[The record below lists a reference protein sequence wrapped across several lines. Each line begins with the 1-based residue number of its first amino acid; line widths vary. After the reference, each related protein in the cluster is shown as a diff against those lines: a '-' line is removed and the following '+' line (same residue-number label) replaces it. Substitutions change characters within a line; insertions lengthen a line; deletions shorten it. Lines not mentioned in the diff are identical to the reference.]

1 MASEIYRHTP
11 CWTGEIIVTTHVRIA
26 AGVCALSIGLL
37 VGGSGAVA
45 LADGTEAGGSPIVS
59 QDGTVSGGQGT
70 PSTEGPTSTIGN
82 QRVDQEPGQDV
93 TKPTASGDSPTGG
106 QGQGPTSTVEAQT
119 YSTGEHEGT
128 GTGGSNSGGEAGIT
142 PSTESTTS
150 PPESDAPAPESNVA
164 PPAPTAPASDAS
176 PPAPAPTEAA
186 APVPPPPPAPVTTTV
201 VSPPTNAFASFAR
214 ALGTVPATL
223 AALPTSRTPITDV
236 IKMLSTGPR
245 RRRARPDA
253 K

>member
-93 TKPTASGDSPTGG
+93 TKPTASADSPTGG

-119 YSTGEHEGT
+119 YSTDEHEGT

-142 PSTESTTS
+142 PSTESNTS
-150 PPESDAPAPESNVA
+150 PPESAAPASESNVR
-164 PPAPTAPASDAS
+164 PAGTDCACIRCEPA
-176 PPAPAPTEAA
+176 
-186 APVPPPPPAPVTTTV
+186 
-201 VSPPTNAFASFAR
+201 
-214 ALGTVPATL
+214 
-223 AALPTSRTPITDV
+223 RTGADR
-236 IKMLSTGPR
+236 SGRTGAPR
-245 RRRARPDA
+245 RRPRL
-253 K
+253 